1 MIYKQAVPAEGPSEG
16 VTVTHKLWAPFCSAH
31 STHPQLHQSLRL
43 EIHLSAFMPDHVPI
57 SPALLGHVLFFFFF
71 NLPSA
76 LNKAMMTEKQQG
88 LHISVMTAVKSN
100 LWEERV
106 IGK

>member
-1 MIYKQAVPAEGPSEG
+1 MYPS
-16 VTVTHKLWAPFCSAH
+16 
-31 STHPQLHQSLRL
+31 
-43 EIHLSAFMPDHVPI
+43 
-57 SPALLGHVLFFFFF
+57 LLPCLDMCYFFL
-71 NLPSA
+71 NLPNA

>member
-1 MIYKQAVPAEGPSEG
+1 MIYKQAVPAEGPSDG

-71 NLPSA
+71 KFAQCPEQSNDDR
-76 LNKAMMTEKQQG
+76 E
-88 LHISVMTAVKSN
+88 TAGFTH
-100 LWEERV
+100 LCDDRT
-106 IGK
+106 

>member
-1 MIYKQAVPAEGPSEG
+1 MIYKQAVPAEGPLEG
-16 VTVTHKLWAPFCSAH
+16 VTVTHELWAPFCSAH
-31 STHPQLHQSLRL
+31 STHLQLHQSLRL

-57 SPALLGHVLFFFFF
+57 SPALLGHVLFFF

-88 LHISVMTAVKSN
+88 LHISVMTAVKNN

>member
-31 STHPQLHQSLRL
+31 ITHPQSLRL

-57 SPALLGHVLFFFFF
+57 SPALLGHVLFFFL

>member
-1 MIYKQAVPAEGPSEG
+1 MIYKQAVPAEGPSDG

-57 SPALLGHVLFFFFF
+57 SPALLGHVLFFFFKF
-71 NLPSA
+71 AQCPEQSNDDR
-76 LNKAMMTEKQQG
+76 E
-88 LHISVMTAVKSN
+88 TAGFTH
-100 LWEERV
+100 LCDDRT
-106 IGK
+106 